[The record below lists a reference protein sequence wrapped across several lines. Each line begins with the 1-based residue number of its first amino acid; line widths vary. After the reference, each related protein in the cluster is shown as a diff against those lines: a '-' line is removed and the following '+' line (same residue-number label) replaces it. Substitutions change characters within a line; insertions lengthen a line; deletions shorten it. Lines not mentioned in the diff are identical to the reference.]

1 MKIYLFII
9 IIILVFILKEIYY
22 QTHVSILHAHNH
34 TIFHHITPIDEC
46 LWESEDMSFIN
57 IVVTPAP
64 GVLVTLPL
72 LHTVRVRLN

>member
-1 MKIYLFII
+1 M
-9 IIILVFILKEIYY
+9 Y
-22 QTHVSILHAHNH
+22 QYFMH

-72 LHTVRVRLN
+72 LHTVRVRLNYL